1 MSVEDILDAA
11 EIFDAAARQHY
22 RAWLPLER
30 HQGQFFAQILLRHLP
45 AEIERDLGSGRS
57 TLLDF
62 GCSCG
67 HLVDALQRRF
77 PGSKA
82 EGIDIERI
90 RIESARQ
97 TYPDCTFHLGD
108 VCALPSRYDAI
119 FSSNVLEHFAD
130 PLRLLRELIAPRA
143 RRFVLALVPYREVDL
158 SPGHL
163 VSFDD
168 GSFPKNLAG
177 FELTHRIPIDC
188 TGSSPECWPGWQLLV
203 VYTRRTPT

>member
-1 MSVEDILDAA
+1 MSVENVLDAA

-22 RAWLPLER
+22 RTWLPIER
-30 HQGQFFAQILLRHLP
+30 RQGQFFAQILLEHLP
-45 AEIERDLGSGRS
+45 AEVERALGDGRFS
-57 TLLDF
+57 FLDF

-67 HLVDALQRRF
+67 HLVDALQQRF
-77 PGSKA
+77 PNSKV

-97 TYPDCTFHLGD
+97 AYPRCTFHLGD
-108 VCALPSRYDAI
+108 VHALPTHYDAV

-130 PLRLLRELIAPRA
+130 PLRLLREVIAPRA
-143 RRFVLALVPYREVDL
+143 RRFIVSLVPYQEVEL

-168 GSFPKNLAG
+168 ASFPEVLAG

-188 TGSSPECWPGWQLLV
+188 TDSSPECWPGWQALT
-203 VYTRRTPT
+203 VYARRSG